1 MSVGGRVVA
10 AVAIVGGA
18 LALWQIRSVLLLVL
32 GGLLFAIVFS
42 AATRGVQRLTRWPR
56 RVSFVLTVLALAA
69 ASVAVLWWVGGELAA
84 QLRDLRQQLPGALD
98 SLRQWLAGTALGSQ
112 AIEAIDGLQ
121 QWEVPWMRLA
131 GAATLTLGALGN
143 FILMLL
149 LGVFIALEPS
159 VYQRGIVR
167 LVPVVHRPRLSAAL
181 EAAAAA
187 QAAGPAW
194 PGVGTRPMLF
204 VGVAT
209 WVGLALLDV
218 PLALILGVLAGIL
231 GFIPFFGAIVSG
243 ALAVLLAFTQGPQT
257 ALYVALIAL
266 AIQQVEGNLLMP
278 LVQRWAVQ
286 LPPAVGVVSVVV
298 AGGLFGIGGVLLATP
313 LVVVLMVLV
322 RKLYVEGLL
331 EGETAPPEDAEAA
344 RT

>member
-1 MSVGGRVVA
+1 MSFGGRVVA

-187 QAAGPAW
+187 LGGWLRGQALS
-194 PGVGTRPMLF
+194 MLF